1 MTTRH
6 RAYDEE
12 AWKNAKRICR
22 LNRRQLEMARALG
35 MNPRKLPRLR
45 PSPQQRWKLPVG
57 AFIEELYRKRFGG
70 HPRHDEPE
78 GRAPGSGKPPSSQ
91 RDTRASNRLRNP
103 ELVRDPMSQLGDLIC
118 YLTNLADDVQKWLTH
133 NSIDPD
139 VPRQVSAELRGIA
152 AALDTGT
159 SIDPIP
165 GIPVPPPSPRTPD
178 RTFPRHEDQEAPFDD
193 DEIPF

>member
-1 MTTRH
+1 
-6 RAYDEE
+6 
-12 AWKNAKRICR
+12 
-22 LNRRQLEMARALG
+22 
-35 MNPRKLPRLR
+35 
-45 PSPQQRWKLPVG
+45 
-57 AFIEELYRKRFGG
+57 
-70 HPRHDEPE
+70 
-78 GRAPGSGKPPSSQ
+78 
-91 RDTRASNRLRNP
+91 
-103 ELVRDPMSQLGDLIC
+103 MSQLGDLIC

-139 VPRQVSAELRGIA
+139 VPRQVSAELRDIA

>member
-70 HPRHDEPE
+70 LPRHDESEEPL
-78 GRAPGSGKPPSSQ
+78 PGSGKPPRPQHDSPVSH
-91 RDTRASNRLRNP
+91 RLR
-103 ELVRDPMSQLGDLIC
+103 DPASARNSLSQLGDLIC
-118 YLTNLADDVQKWLTH
+118 YLTNLADDVQRWLAH
-133 NSIDPD
+133 NMIDSD
-139 VPRQVSAELRGIA
+139 VLRQISAELRDIA
-152 AALDTGT
+152 SALETGA

-165 GIPVPPPSPRTPD
+165 GIPIPPLSQRPPH
-178 RTFPRHEDQEAPFDD
+178 RTFRRDEDQEATFDD